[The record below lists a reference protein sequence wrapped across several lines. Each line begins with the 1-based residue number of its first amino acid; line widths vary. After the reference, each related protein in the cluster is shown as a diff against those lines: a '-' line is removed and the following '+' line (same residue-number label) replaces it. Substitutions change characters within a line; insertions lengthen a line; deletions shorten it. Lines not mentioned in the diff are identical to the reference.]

1 MKTKNDYWRNVLYA
15 YCFIIIGLILLIFR
29 INTLPEI
36 PQLFGVL
43 IFTGIG
49 MYFVIKAVK
58 IYQELEDKK
67 IYPSQLDFLN
77 KLAFKLYSNKKKSR
91 KTFIVATI
99 VGLTLGVFL
108 GYYMT

>member
-1 MKTKNDYWRNVLYA
+1 MKTKNDYWRNILYA
-15 YCFIIIGLILLIFR
+15 YCFIIIGLILLFFR

-43 IFTGIG
+43 IFSGIG
-49 MYFVIKAVK
+49 MYFLIKAVR

-77 KLAFKLYSNKKKSR
+77 KLAFKLYSYKKKFR

-99 VGLTLGVFL
+99 VGITLGVFL
-108 GYYMT
+108 GYYME

>member
-1 MKTKNDYWRNVLYA
+1 MKTKNDYWRNIFYG
-15 YCFIIIGLILLIFR
+15 YCFIIIGLILLFFR

-43 IFTGIG
+43 IFSGIG
-49 MYFVIKAVK
+49 MYFIIKAVK
-58 IYQELEDKK
+58 IYQGLEDKK

-77 KLAFKLYSNKKKSR
+77 KLAFKLYSDKKKFR

>member
-1 MKTKNDYWRNVLYA
+1 MKTKNDYWRNIFYG
-15 YCFIIIGLILLIFR
+15 YCFIIIGLILLFFR

-43 IFTGIG
+43 IFSGIG
-49 MYFVIKAVK
+49 MYFIIIAVK
-58 IYQELEDKK
+58 IYQGLEDK
-67 IYPSQLDFLN
+67 
-77 KLAFKLYSNKKKSR
+77 LYSDKKKFR

>member
-1 MKTKNDYWRNVLYA
+1 MKTKNDYWRNILYG
-15 YCFIIIGLILLIFR
+15 YCFIIIGLILLFFR

-43 IFTGIG
+43 ILSGIG
-49 MYFVIKAVK
+49 MYFIIKAVK
-58 IYQELEDKK
+58 IYQGLEDKK

-77 KLAFKLYSNKKKSR
+77 KLAFKLYSDKKKFR